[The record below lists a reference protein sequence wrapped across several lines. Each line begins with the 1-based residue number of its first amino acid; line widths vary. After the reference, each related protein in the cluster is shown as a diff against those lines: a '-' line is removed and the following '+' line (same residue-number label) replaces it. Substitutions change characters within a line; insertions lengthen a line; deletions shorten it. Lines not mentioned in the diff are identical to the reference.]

1 MRKRMIR
8 AAMIAVCLLFAGTA
22 SAATYDLTGTWNHT
36 RTGNWAVGDQ
46 GCDPGPDTTGT
57 CSINQTGDSFTF
69 AYTSGET
76 CSPPESCTFS
86 GTINGA
92 TYTCSTTEIVD
103 SEGGR
108 ATSTIVF
115 TATSPDA
122 ATGTGTSMYSHPG
135 GWVCQW
141 GSIITLTRS
150 GGGTPSAYTLTVNTV
165 GSGTVTLNPPGGS
178 YAPGTQVQLT
188 AVSQSGSTFSGW
200 SGDMTGSTNPTTL
213 TMDANKTVTA
223 TFTSND
229 QDNDGIPDTEED
241 GGANNGDGNQDGTK
255 DSEQSHVA
263 SLKTYDGWSYITI
276 ASPDGTALT
285 AVKATAN
292 PSPSDAPTDIHFP
305 YGFFG
310 FTVTG
315 VTGTG
320 TTVTVHLPES
330 AQSIGYY
337 RYGPTPENGSDHW
350 YDFSHDGETGAQI
363 NDNVITLN
371 FQDGGRGDDDLVADG
386 TIKDV
391 GGPFAAG
398 QAMNGFMVT
407 SDLWIR
413 AVIDTVEKGP
423 VDAVWKKGGEDTTSR
438 GDRVIWGHFYA
449 SPSDVTWGSENNP
462 DLFVKIWFDV
472 SGRIDVNYFHVSV
485 PDIEVYS
492 DYPYDGNA
500 DEQGTTTMSRRY
512 IRQYYENGQTY
523 SDESNE
529 DGNPPSGYSPAGNP
543 SGFSTINDL
552 RIGSMIN
559 TVEKGPI
566 DSVWRL
572 GGQDTTS
579 RGDQVVWGHFYA
591 SPSDVTWGSENN
603 PDLFVKIWFDVG
615 GRVDV
620 NFFHVSVPDIEVYSD
635 LPNDSTYD
643 QKGTTVMDNRYIRH
657 EYWR

>member
-1 MRKRMIR
+1 MIR
-8 AAMIAVCLLFAGTA
+8 AGVIAVCLLFAGTA
-22 SAATYDLTGTWNHT
+22 SAATYNLTGTWNHT
-36 RTGNWAVGDQ
+36 RTGNWAAGDQ

-115 TATSPDA
+115 TATSADA
-122 ATGTGTSMYSHPG
+122 ATGTGTSMYTHPG

-188 AVSQSGSTFSGW
+188 AVPQGSATFSGW

-229 QDNDGIPDTEED
+229 QDNDGIPDTVED

-263 SLKTYDGWSYITI
+263 SLKTYDGLSYITI

-292 PSPSDAPTDIHFP
+292 PSPADAPTDIHFP

-320 TTVTVHLPES
+320 TTVTVHLPEN
-330 AQSIGYY
+330 AQSVGYY

-363 NDNVITLN
+363 NGNVITLN

-391 GGPFAAG
+391 GGPVAAG

-407 SDLWIR
+407 SDLWMR

-492 DYPYDGNA
+492 DHPYDGNA
-500 DEQGTTTMSRRY
+500 DEQSTTTMSRRY
-512 IRQYYENGQTY
+512 IRQYYENGQSY

-552 RIGSMIN
+552 RIGSKIN
-559 TVEKGPI
+559 TVEKGPV
-566 DSVWRL
+566 DAVWRL